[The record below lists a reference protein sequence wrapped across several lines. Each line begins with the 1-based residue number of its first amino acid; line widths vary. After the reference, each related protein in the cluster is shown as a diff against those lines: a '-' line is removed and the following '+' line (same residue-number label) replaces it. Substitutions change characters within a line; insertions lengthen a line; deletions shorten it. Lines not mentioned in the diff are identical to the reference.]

1 MWGSK
6 GEKKRGREKNMGYK
20 NTGTQKQGLKKKKK
34 RTYISPHVFEE
45 AVLRTH
51 APGLLGALFFG
62 KQMFKEKSC

>member
-1 MWGSK
+1 
-6 GEKKRGREKNMGYK
+6 MGYK